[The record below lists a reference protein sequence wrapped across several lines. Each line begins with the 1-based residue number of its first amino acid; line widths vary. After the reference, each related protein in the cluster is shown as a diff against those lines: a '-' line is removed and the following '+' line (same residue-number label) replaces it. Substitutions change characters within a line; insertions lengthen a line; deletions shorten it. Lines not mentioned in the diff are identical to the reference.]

1 MKKWKRFLPLL
12 LLALLVACGE
22 ADVAMLNDPVGNSA
36 TQQSM
41 ACESPVYGFESTERT
56 EHYVREDTGEVAASY
71 HYRLP
76 MMYLVNEDRVSAI
89 DRETAQRNLDAFNAW
104 MNERM
109 EEFVTVGGEL
119 LAEQQFLIET
129 GENVPFVAEDE
140 VVAAATQTGE
150 IVSVTAQCYQY
161 GGGAHPNA
169 YTVSYT
175 FDLSVGQFI
184 DPTQVADDP
193 ENFRICAAELL
204 IQHADALDEEYTSG
218 FWADYR
224 DSIARWNE
232 SAVIFSQ
239 SGMTV
244 TFSVYTLGPYALG
257 PVELTLSYRE
267 LAEALGVGGLAHLG
281 VAERSNT

>member
-1 MKKWKRFLPLL
+1 M
-12 LLALLVACGE
+12 LLALLAACGE
-22 ADVAMLNDPVGNSA
+22 ADVTVLNDSVKNSIVQQPVVY
-36 TQQSM
+36 
-41 ACESPVYGFESTERT
+41 ESPVYGFESTERT
-56 EHYVREDTGEVAASY
+56 ERYVREDTGEEAASY
-71 HYRLP
+71 HYSLP
-76 MMYLVNEDRVSAI
+76 MLYLVNEDRVSAV

-109 EEFVTVGGEL
+109 EEFVAVGREL

-129 GENVPFVAEDE
+129 EENVPFAAVDE
-140 VVAAATQTGE
+140 VIATAAQTGE
-150 IVSVTAQCYQY
+150 IVSVTAQCYNY
-161 GGGAHPNA
+161 SGGAHPNA

-193 ENFRICAAELL
+193 ENFRIRAAELL
-204 IQHADALDEEYTSG
+204 IQHADSLGEEYTSG

-232 SAVIFSQ
+232 SAVVFS
-239 SGMTV
+239 SDGMAV
-244 TFSVYTLGPYALG
+244 IFSVYTLGPYAMG

-267 LAEALGVGGLAHLG
+267 LADALGSGGLAHLG
-281 VAERSNT
+281 AEAYSNT